1 MVWIKRKHNKNKRT
15 TNIMKFK
22 DILNESRKTEEL
34 GLNLLK
40 KNNIEDSESIIKR
53 FAEGDKSN
61 NQKNIPYMSFLY
73 LQYDNVDS
81 IISVFNEYNA
91 LEEKKRIK
99 PIQFSKGNMFIGD
112 NVIKGFTDFAN
123 IVHTEQSKYT
133 TKEKGL
139 SYKMDDEDVIAMDK
153 PMWSGNGFDIYDA
166 DSVGKCIKY
175 RNGGLTGKSYT
186 FCIGAFGA
194 GNLYQSYRDHNDSTF
209 YFIVDKNKIST
220 NEDGSINMDD
230 PLHMVVY
237 DVQKGGQISLTDADN
252 TTGRISEFGSK
263 TNEYVDYLKSNG
275 VPVEKLVNRPKT
287 EKEQEEDK
295 LLGRQNL
302 DLQWFINLP
311 MEYKSRYIGRG
322 HILSN
327 EQFDYLIGN

>member
-1 MVWIKRKHNKNKRT
+1 ML
-15 TNIMKFK
+15 KFSNLLK
-22 DILNESRKTEEL
+22 ESRKTEEV
-34 GLNLLK
+34 GMNLLK
-40 KNNIEDSESIIKR
+40 KNNIEEPESIIKR

-61 NQKNIPYMSFLY
+61 NQKNIPFMSFIY
-73 LQYDNVDS
+73 LKYNDIDS
-81 IISVFNEYNA
+81 IISVFNEYNE

-99 PIQFSKGNMFIGD
+99 PLQFSKGSLFIGD
-112 NVIKGFTDFAN
+112 KQIEGFIDFAN
-123 IVHTEQSKYT
+123 YVHGIQSKYT
-133 TKEKGL
+133 TKEKGS
-139 SYKMDDEDVIAMDK
+139 SYKMDNEDVIAMDK

-166 DSVGKCIKY
+166 NSPDKCIKY

-186 FCIGAFGA
+186 FCIGAYGPS
-194 GNLYQSYRDHNDSTF
+194 NLYQSYRDNTDSTF

-220 NEDGSINMDD
+220 DEDGSVNLDD

-237 DVQKGGQISLTDADN
+237 DVQRGGRISLTDAKN
-252 TTGRISEFGSK
+252 TTGSISEFNSNTQG
-263 TNEYVDYLKSNG
+263 YVDYLKSNG

-287 EKEQEEDK
+287 EKENEEEK
-295 LLGRQNL
+295 LLKHKNN

-322 HILSN
+322 HELTD